1 MRRRG
6 DPPCRKK
13 HRFRVSGVLA
23 RRRAGECA
31 VHMARVTVPQCN
43 AFLPG
48 RSPLPVGWEATEK
61 RLPWARGGWTRVSEF
76 PPLPTL
82 PPTPP
87 GPGLA
92 SAQPGST
99 FYTAFGQEMA
109 RPPPITLSAHA
120 SCFSPVSPVPWS
132 SVHRKD
138 VQGIKSGPHLSAPNA
153 TPPPPSHPGPWSASA
168 SPPPAHRADRL
179 LPASRRCFAPRSCCL
194 NPAFQLPLS
203 ASELGTVPTTRQL
216 QRKAQRSRPAEKKAL
231 SLHCPQVPS
240 SPRLIRRQQT

>member
-61 RLPWARGGWTRVSEF
+61 RLPWARGGWTRVSAF

-138 VQGIKSGPHLSAPNA
+138 VQGIKSGPTFLPQ
-153 TPPPPSHPGPWSASA
+153 TPPRRPLHTLGPGLHRRALPLPTGQTGCCLHLGDALLPGPA
-168 SPPPAHRADRL
+168 
-179 LPASRRCFAPRSCCL
+179 
-194 NPAFQLPLS
+194 
-203 ASELGTVPTTRQL
+203 V
-216 QRKAQRSRPAEKKAL
+216 
-231 SLHCPQVPS
+231 
-240 SPRLIRRQQT
+240 